1 MNTLL
6 FSNLDAL
13 EDIFVPLGVC
23 VVLPCLIVFLTT
35 WVRRNE
41 MNRKAEIAIKA
52 IEHGAEIDPQIFQ
65 GTASQAHERKRTY
78 KGSLFRTLKSG
89 IICAGLG
96 AALLIMPML
105 NLDFGLSVFS
115 APKSA
120 GFLLL
125 CLGLVLTASYFI
137 GRKIFAAEIKAEEE
151 KLQEKE

>member
-1 MNTLL
+1 MNTFLI
-6 FSNLDAL
+6 SNPDVL

-41 MNRKAEIAIKA
+41 MNRKTEIAIKA
-52 IEHGAEIDPQIFQ
+52 IEHGAEIDPQLFPSTVSRTQ
-65 GTASQAHERKRTY
+65 ERKRTY

-96 AALLIMPML
+96 AALLIMPIFNM
-105 NLDFGLSVFS
+105 DFGLSAFS
-115 APKSA
+115 VPKSA